1 MKNKYKMPHSGLYLI
16 AIAFMAVY
24 FGNKRFDWGFPDFLQ
39 GAILGCAIVLMLV
52 YINKMGKIIRAKKNA

>member
-24 FGNKRFDWGFPDFLQ
+24 FGNKRFDWGFPEFLQ